1 MRKYL
6 FLIFVIFIIFN
17 ITSCEWLDPAEQ
29 VPSYLQI
36 DEVDLNVRPGE
47 GSASHAINTVWVYV
61 DGTANGV
68 YELPAKVPLLYEG
81 KHELIIMP
89 GIKLNGITT
98 TRAV

>member
-61 DGTANGV
+61 C
-68 YELPAKVPLLYEG
+68 LLYTSPSPRDRTRSR
-81 KHELIIMP
+81 MP
-89 GIKLNGITT
+89 SS
-98 TRAV
+98 A